1 MIPGPKP
8 YPAYKDS
15 GVDWLGQVPKHWE
28 VRRIRNAVDMRVSNV
43 NKNAAEGEIPVRL
56 CNYLDVYKNERITDG
71 IQFMK
76 ATASADEIKR
86 FRLNIGD
93 VLITKDSESWNDIG
107 VPALVEYAA
116 PDLVCGYHLAVLRP
130 RRSVLDSGFLL
141 RAMQSRG
148 VSYQLHVE
156 ANGVTRYGLSHAAI
170 KSVSL
175 PLPPPNEQAAIV
187 RYHDYMDRRIRRYV
201 HAKRRFIRLLEEQKQ
216 AVVHRAVARGLDGS
230 SPFKPSGIPWLGDIP
245 QHWEVR
251 RAKCLFREVDER
263 SIDGAE
269 ELLSVSHLTG
279 VTPRSQ
285 KNVTMF
291 KAASY
296 VGHKLCQPDDLVVN
310 TMWAWAGALGVSK
323 RAGIVSPAYAVYRP
337 TKPGD
342 SIGDYTESLLRTRM
356 YISNIICH
364 STGLQPSRLRL
375 YPDQFFRLPIIQPPA
390 EEQRRIVHFV
400 QRETADIDS
409 AISRLEREIELLNE
423 YQTRLVADVVTG
435 KLDVR
440 EAAARLP
447 DEEETDIG
455 GDVELLEEAQA
466 ERDRGDPGAVGEEA
480 LA

>member
-1 MIPGPKP
+1 MSAGLKP
-8 YPAYKDS
+8 YPSYRHS
-15 GVDWLGQVPKHWE
+15 RLPWLGSVPQHWE
-28 VRRIRNAVDMRVSNV
+28 IPRLKSLVRNAVESETERQDSDLYVALEHVESWTGRIRR
-43 NKNAAEGEIPVRL
+43 ADT
-56 CNYLDVYKNERITDG
+56 DVVFDS
-71 IQFMK
+71 QV
-76 ATASADEIKR
+76 KR
-86 FRLNIGD
+86 FRAGD
-93 VLITKDSESWNDIG
+93 ILFGKLRPYLAKVARPASDG
-107 VPALVEYAA
+107 VCVGEFL
-116 PDLVCGYHLAVLRP
+116 VLRP
-130 RRSVLDSGFLL
+130 PAGTATAPYLEQLL
-141 RAMQSRG
+141 RSKSIVDE
-148 VSYQLHVE
+148 VSASTFGAKMPRADWTFMGGMRVC
-156 ANGVTRYGLSHAAI
+156 
-170 KSVSL
+170 L
-175 PLPPPNEQAAIV
+175 PALTERTAIV
-187 RYHDYMDRRIRRYV
+187 RYLNHVDWRVRRYV
-201 HAKRRFIRLLEEQKQ
+201 HAKRRLIRLLEEQKQ

-230 SPFKPSGIPWLGDIP
+230 TPFKPSGIPWLGDIP

-251 RAKCLFREVDER
+251 RAKYLFREVDER
-263 SIDGAE
+263 SVDGAE

-356 YISNIICH
+356 YISNIICR

-375 YPDQFFRLPIIQPPA
+375 YPDEFFRLPIIQPPA
-390 EEQRRIVHFV
+390 EEQRRIVHFI

-440 EAAARLP
+440 EAAASLP
-447 DEEETDIG
+447 DESETG
-455 GDVELLEEAQA
+455 VDVGSALLDDERA
-466 ERDRGDPGAVGEEA
+466 ECADGAPLSVEEEA